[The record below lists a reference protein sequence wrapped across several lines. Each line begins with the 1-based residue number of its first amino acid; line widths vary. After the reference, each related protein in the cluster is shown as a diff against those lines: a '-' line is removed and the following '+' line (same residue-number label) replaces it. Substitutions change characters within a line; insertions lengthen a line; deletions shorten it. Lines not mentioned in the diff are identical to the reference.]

1 MWFECDEPMS
11 FLDLRDRLSAQH
23 GPFVGA
29 TRVSVGLATNFTDV
43 YRFMCFIQ
51 QLVDRTVTEI
61 GRTDFMIDDGQSLA
75 A

>member
-1 MWFECDEPMS
+1 MRGCDRVGEGVEAGGSSSQSDRSPIAAVTTR
-11 FLDLRDRLSAQH
+11 LRI
-23 GPFVGA
+23 
-29 TRVSVGLATNFTDV
+29 

>member
-1 MWFECDEPMS
+1 
-11 FLDLRDRLSAQH
+11 
-23 GPFVGA
+23 
-29 TRVSVGLATNFTDV
+29 
-43 YRFMCFIQ
+43 MCFIQ